1 MEGRDFGVWRS
12 RKRPGSMLRIHVCP
26 LSKLAET
33 VRATGARSL
42 VTLID
47 KGTSVSR
54 PSGIAAGQHL
64 VVVLSDI
71 VVELEGHTLPAK
83 SHVEELLAFV
93 RRWDQ
98 TGPLL
103 IHCWAGVS
111 RSTAAAFIAA
121 CALRPHR
128 NEAEIAQ
135 AVRAN
140 SPTATPNPRLVAI
153 ADALLGRSGR
163 MVDAIEKIG
172 RGRNCFEGAPFALE
186 LH

>member
-1 MEGRDFGVWRS
+1 M
-12 RKRPGSMLRIHVCP
+12 PRIHVCP
-26 LSKLAET
+26 LSKLPET
-33 VRATGARSL
+33 VRATGAQSL

-47 KGTSVSR
+47 MGTPVSR
-54 PSGIAAGQHL
+54 PAGIAPEAHL

-71 VVELEGHTLPAK
+71 VTELEGHTLPSR
-83 SHVEELLAFV
+83 SHVETLLTFV

-128 NEAEIAQ
+128 DEAEIAQ
-135 AVRAN
+135 AIRAN
-140 SPTATPNPRLVAI
+140 SPTATPNARLVAI
-153 ADALLGRSGR
+153 ADAMLGRNGR
-163 MVDAIEKIG
+163 MVAAVEKIG
-172 RGRNCFEGAPFALE
+172 RGCNCFEGAPFVLE
-186 LH
+186 LR